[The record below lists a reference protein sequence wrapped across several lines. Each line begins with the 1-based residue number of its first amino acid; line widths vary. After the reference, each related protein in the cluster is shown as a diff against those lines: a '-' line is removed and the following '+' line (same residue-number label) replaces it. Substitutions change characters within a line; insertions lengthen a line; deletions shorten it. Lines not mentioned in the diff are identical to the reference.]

1 MTKQTNRISRG
12 VLIALATSLTFATP
26 AVMAH
31 SDAHEKTSKATAAIS
46 TEEHPFGKEGDAKRV
61 DRTIHID
68 MSDLMRF
75 GPADITVRQG
85 ETIKFVVANKGKL
98 MHEMVIGTKN
108 GLQQHRDMMRKYP
121 GMEHDEPFMAH
132 VSAGKQEEMVW
143 QFTQAGDFYFAC
155 LLPGHFEAGMV
166 GKIKVIKG

>member
-1 MTKQTNRISRG
+1 MTKRTNRISRR
-12 VLIALATSLTFATP
+12 VLIALTTSLAFAAP
-26 AVMAH
+26 AVLAH
-31 SDAHEKTSKATAAIS
+31 SETHEKINQATKVIS

-75 GPADITVRQG
+75 GPADITIRQG

-98 MHEMVIGTKN
+98 MHEMVIGTRE
-108 GLQQHRDMMRKYP
+108 GLKQHGEMMRKYP

-132 VSAGKQEEMVW
+132 VGSGKKEEMTW

-166 GKIKVIKG
+166 GKITVIKG

>member
-1 MTKQTNRISRG
+1 MTKQTNRISRQ
-12 VLIALATSLTFATP
+12 VLIALATSLTFAAP
-26 AVMAH
+26 AVHAH
-31 SDAHEKTSKATAAIS
+31 GDAHEKTNKATNAIS

-85 ETIKFVVANKGKL
+85 ETIRFVVANKGKL
-98 MHEMVIGTKN
+98 MHEMVIGTKE
-108 GLQQHRDMMRKYP
+108 GLQQHGDMMKKFP
-121 GMEHDEPFMAH
+121 GMEHDEPFMVH
-132 VSAGKQEEMVW
+132 VGSGKKEEMMW